1 MRRRTCDHACS
12 AFCLPSREVRALEP
26 TLRGLPEWIGLMGS
40 EGSPM
45 AAGLRPAFAPPRPPE
60 RISNLVAFL
69 RRHPNHEASFR
80 ERLVTGEYIVA
91 KGVRFSLLEMQ
102 AALDQWNSVADCLDN
117 M

>member
-1 MRRRTCDHACS
+1 
-12 AFCLPSREVRALEP
+12 
-26 TLRGLPEWIGLMGS
+26 
-40 EGSPM
+40 M
-45 AAGLRPAFAPPRPPE
+45 AAGLPPAFAPLPSPE

-69 RRHPNHEASFR
+69 RRHPHHEASLR
-80 ERLVTGEYIVA
+80 ERLVTGECIVA